1 MRYDST
7 IEERHCISE
16 AMILI
21 ILNSNSSFFFVKR
34 ESTYQTFQRCST
46 KNKAF
51 SLYQE
56 HRRLAEIIF
65 PST

>member
-21 ILNSNSSFFFVKR
+21 ILNLNSNFFLLNVKVLIR
-34 ESTYQTFQRCST
+34 HFNDVLQKIKRFLCI
-46 KNKAF
+46 KN
-51 SLYQE
+51 
-56 HRRLAEIIF
+56 IGD
-65 PST
+65 